1 MGIAGAMRN
10 FDPNMGMEEFFY
22 SYKEGKNQSGQGA
35 ETEENL
41 RDVFSALIQD
51 QREELEERIRNGTS
65 EPSYQIGANSFTE
78 REWTKLIRSVD
89 AVQEAM
95 REAAERERELQKEAE
110 QAEEAEKAKKCII
123 VYDIDGIRCIETET
137 GICRWFIKFTDG
149 TQYSKVQEIMQG
161 VEAGAEPAPV
171 LNESFWQTWLN

>member
-22 SYKEGKNQSGQGA
+22 SY
-35 ETEENL
+35 
-41 RDVFSALIQD
+41 
-51 QREELEERIRNGTS
+51 